1 MITQEELGA
10 LQVRFETVRQSNQA
24 HYHEL
29 EKLQRQFVSKFPKI
43 RIPLL
48 TLDEYV
54 EGKGSKDSFC
64 YWVEW
69 KT

>member
-24 HYHEL
+24 SYHAL
-29 EKLQRQFVSKFPKI
+29 EKLQRQFVGKFPKI